1 MCIFVSLQNEFNY
14 RLLRDNGKPGEVII
28 KHAKKEKANYIVMGC
43 RGLGKIRRTLLGS
56 VSDFVV
62 HHAEIPVIVVPPSS

>member
-1 MCIFVSLQNEFNY
+1 MSWQDELNY
-14 RLLRDNGKPGEVII
+14 RLLRDNGKPAEVII
-28 KHAKKEKANYIVMGC
+28 KYAKKEKAAYIVMGS

-62 HHAEIPVIVVPPSS
+62 HHADVPVVIVPPGS